1 MSKRGC
7 FTFLIAIAMII
18 SALLALP
25 LMVFADNDDVTMEV
39 EVGFDSH
46 FNMQQWTPVV
56 VDIENK
62 GPDIDGWLEA
72 EAIQQDGTAVVFST
86 KAVIPQGSKKRIT
99 LYMQFSTVQR
109 NMQVR
114 LMQQDK
120 AIKQI
125 EVKNLYPMNYNQYL
139 MGVLTDDK
147 DALNYW
153 WQKPG
158 NDGLFTYHETIHLNA
173 ESFPDRKEVL
183 DNFTALII
191 NNFDTGALSQKQ
203 IDALNVW
210 IDSGGLLIVGT
221 GPNGQKVMS
230 GLTDKVI
237 PLRSGK
243 IVSVAEI
250 PVLDTVSGV
259 KNHSDAPFQLMEIEA
274 DKADEVVN
282 EGDNCIIAKHRKG
295 DGYIFISAFDLGLE
309 PITGWAGNQALWDN
323 ILAKQ
328 LDVQRA
334 MYMRSPDLRTS
345 IKQNE
350 YWSILQALQNIKAM
364 DIPSINGLIILLLIY
379 LAVVGPIN
387 YFVLKRFDKRE
398 WMWFTIPLLVL
409 AFSGGIYAAGYT
421 VKGDDVITNT
431 ISVINIK
438 DDGNAAN
445 VDNYIGVFMPR
456 KGDYTISTGKDVL
469 LAINGNDN
477 FDPYNDPYARLSN
490 SQTSETARIV
500 QAKSVQGDPAYIE
513 MYNASV
519 WIMKTFSMKE
529 VIPQF
534 GGFKTDLYY
543 RDGKISGTITNTLP
557 YPVEDMAIYTP
568 YAYQIMGN
576 MASGETKDVSIQI
589 PVYISYNQNIIYS
602 ILDELY
608 PNPNGNGNPT
618 DLTDRQ
624 REMMARRSIMENI
637 AMPGLSAPYTVAI
650 GPGMSVSSQTSVS
663 ASVSPDDGFLKVFA
677 FIDQKITD
685 DIKVNGQIPA
695 TAYHTNVITG
705 GFDVNF
711 ERNGIVNLPPGVIN
725 PYIDYRKSGSLA
737 INGEG
742 INMTVF
748 IERGMAIFGFDMGGF
763 ADADIDKVHI
773 DVPIINKAQGSA
785 IKLFVY
791 DNDKKDYVESGKG
804 LSISSTSSGSIDIE
818 GDAVDRFINDDGVI
832 EIAVN
837 AVGMEIQVPAIA
849 MEGRKR

>member
-72 EAIQQDGTAVVFST
+72 DVIQQDGTAVVFST

-99 LYMQFSTVQR
+99 LYVQFPTVQR
-109 NMQVR
+109 TMQVR

-183 DNFTALII
+183 DNFTVLVI

-210 IDSGGLLIVGT
+210 IEDEGLLIVGT
-221 GPNGQKVMS
+221 GPNGQKVLR

-237 PLRSGK
+237 PLRPGK

-250 PVLDTVSGV
+250 PILDTVSGV
-259 KNHSDAPFQLMEIEA
+259 KNYNDVPFQLMDIEM
-274 DKADEVVN
+274 DGADEVVK
-282 EGDNCIIAKHRKG
+282 EGDNCIIAKQRKG
-295 DGYIFISAFDLGLE
+295 AGYIFISAFDLGIE
-309 PITGWAGNQALWDN
+309 PITGWAGSQALWDN
-323 ILAKQ
+323 LLTEQ
-328 LDVQRA
+328 LGLQKTS
-334 MYMRSPDLRTS
+334 YMVNPNLQISN
-345 IKQNE
+345 KQNK
-350 YWSILQALQNIKAM
+350 YWGVRQALQNIKAM
-364 DIPSINGLIILLLIY
+364 DIPPINGLMILLLIY
-379 LAVVGPIN
+379 LAVIGPVN
-387 YFVLKRFDKRE
+387 YLVLKRFDKRE
-398 WMWFTIPLLVL
+398 WMWLTIPLLVL
-409 AFSGGIYAAGYT
+409 AFSGSIYAAGYT
-421 VKGDDVITNT
+421 VKGGNVITNT

-438 DDGNAAN
+438 GNENVAN
-445 VDNYIGVFMPR
+445 VDNYVGVFMPR
-456 KGDYTISTGKDVL
+456 KGDYIISTEKDAL
-469 LAINGNDN
+469 LAINSDDAYGPNAQ
-477 FDPYNDPYARLSN
+477 PSN
-490 SQTSETARIV
+490 AQTGKAMRIV

-519 WIMKTFSMKE
+519 WTMKTFSMKE